1 MRSLRKGSM
10 RWMTF
15 LLSALLPVSAGVPA
29 LAEQPSATFSGFND
43 WLGSETRGVRIGA
56 DGRLRLAPNLRRVG
70 QLPEGVIWSVLP
82 DGSGGAYLSAGT
94 DGKLFHYT
102 GGQMKPMGQVKGGIV
117 FAMARLGQDLI
128 VAPTGE
134 GKLFRVSPAGD
145 VKPFAEIDAR
155 IVWALAVEGD
165 AVLVAGGAEKG
176 AVLVQA
182 REGSSRRL
190 AELADET
197 AFTALTSDGQG
208 GWYLGSHGRGLVL
221 RYNRQGDRLETLMD
235 TPFEEVRALAYVDGQ
250 LFIGADN
257 GLTPKFST
265 GQLERREGYLQA
277 DTTAATRSAV
287 IRLDKDRVPE
297 TLWQSSQSQVYAL
310 AAWKGQLLVG
320 TGNRSRI
327 FSLPLGKGRDT
338 DPFAVV
344 QELGTAQATAFL
356 PTGGDLLVVGSN
368 PAELH
373 LLSEAQATEGT
384 LESKILRGVPI
395 ADWGRA
401 YLDAEVPTG
410 TNVELQ
416 FRTGSTETP
425 DATWSTWTPPLRS
438 GERPALPPARFAQF
452 RLRLSS
458 TRGGATP
465 TVETVSLYWA
475 QRNLAPVWEGVDL
488 MPPGLV
494 ITRTAPPDDIG
505 IERVPLETQKLIPA
519 LGYMGAEK
527 RSFRRGGQSFVF
539 RVNDPNGD
547 ALQFVIRLVPEKG
560 APILLEKSWK
570 EKFFSFDTLPVPD
583 GRYRLEVVA
592 SDAPSA
598 PFNAALTS
606 TWRTAP
612 FTVDHTPPAIADLS
626 AAAEGDGVRVRFTA
640 RDETS
645 VLKEAA
651 LSADGEHW
659 LLIVP
664 EDRVF
669 DQKEERFDV
678 QVPRDMVR
686 GDRLLVK
693 VVDLH
698 NNEQSAAVSVGTPAP
713 KR

>member
-1 MRSLRKGSM
+1 
-10 RWMTF
+10 MTVF
-15 LLSALLPVSAGVPA
+15 LSALLGVSA
-29 LAEQPSATFSGFND
+29 LADQPSATFSSFND

-70 QLPEGVIWSVLP
+70 QLPEGVIWAAVA
-82 DGSGGAYLSAGT
+82 DGTGGAYLSAGT
-94 DGKLFHYT
+94 DGKLFHYA
-102 GGQMKPMGQVKGGIV
+102 GGQVKPLGQVKGGIV
-117 FAMARLGQDLI
+117 FAMARLGQDLV

-134 GKLFRVSPAGD
+134 GKLLRVTPNGD
-145 VKPFAEIDAR
+145 VKPFADIDAR

-165 AVLVAGGAEKG
+165 AVIAAGGAEKG

-197 AFTALTSDGQG
+197 AFTALTPDGQG

-221 RYNRQGDRLETLMD
+221 RYSRQGDRLETLMS
-235 TPFEEVRALAYVDGQ
+235 TPFEEVRALTVADGQ
-250 LFIGADN
+250 LYIGADN

-277 DTTAATRSAV
+277 DTSAVTRSAV
-287 IRLDKDRVPE
+287 IRLDRDRVPE
-297 TLWQSSQSQVYAL
+297 TLWQSAQSQVYAL
-310 AAWKGQLLVG
+310 AVWKGQVLVG
-320 TGNRSRI
+320 TGNRSRL
-327 FSLPLGKGRDT
+327 FSLPLGKARDT

-356 PTGGDLLVVGSN
+356 PSGGDLLVVGSN

-384 LESKILRGVPI
+384 LESKVLKGEPI
-395 ADWGRA
+395 ADWGRT
-401 YLDAEVPTG
+401 YLDAEIPTG

-416 FRTGSTETP
+416 FRIGSTEAP
-425 DATWSTWTPPLRS
+425 DATWSPWTPPLRS
-438 GERPALPPARFAQF
+438 GERPALPTARFAQF

-465 TVETVSLYWA
+465 IVETVSVYWA
-475 QRNLAPVWEGVDL
+475 RRNLAPVWDGVDM

-494 ITRTAPPDDIG
+494 ITRSAPPEDIG
-505 IERVPLETQKLIPA
+505 IERVPLQTQKLIPV
-519 LGYMGAEK
+519 LGYLGAEK
-527 RSFRRGGQSFVF
+527 RSFRRGGQSCVF

-547 ALQFVIRLVPEKG
+547 VLQFTIRLLPDHA
-560 APILLEKSWK
+560 APILLEKAWK

-583 GRYRLEVVA
+583 GRYRLEVTA

-598 PFNAALTS
+598 PFNAVQS
-606 TWRTAP
+606 SIWRTAP
-612 FTVDHTPPAIADLS
+612 FIIDHTPPAISELS
-626 AAAEGDGVRVRFTA
+626 AVAEGESVRVRFLV
-640 RDETS
+640 RDEMS
-645 VLKEAA
+645 ILKEAA
-651 LSADGEHW
+651 LSADGDRW
-659 LLIVP
+659 LQIVP

-678 QVPRDMVR
+678 LVPRDAIR
-686 GDRLLVK
+686 GDRVLVK
-693 VVDLH
+693 VVDQH
-698 NNEQSAAVSVGTPAP
+698 NNEQTAAVSIADGSK

>member
-1 MRSLRKGSM
+1 M
-10 RWMTF
+10 RWMT
-15 LLSALLPVSAGVPA
+15 LL
-29 LAEQPSATFSGFND
+29 LAAVVGIAAHADQPTAAFSGFND

-70 QLPEGVIWSVLP
+70 QLPEGVIWSAVA

-94 DGKLFHYT
+94 DGRLFHYT
-102 GGQMKPMGQVKGGIV
+102 GGQVKPLGQVKGGIV
-117 FAMARLGQDLI
+117 FALARLGQDLI

-134 GKLFRVSPAGD
+134 GKLFRVTPSGD
-145 VKPFAEIDAR
+145 VKPFADIDAR
-155 IVWALAVEGD
+155 IVWSLAVEGD
-165 AVLVAGGAEKG
+165 AVIVAGGSEKG

-197 AFTALTSDGQG
+197 AFTALVADGQG

-221 RYNRQGDRLETLMD
+221 RYSRQGDRLETLMD
-235 TPFEEVRALAYVDGQ
+235 TPFEEVRALAVADG
-250 LFIGADN
+250 LLYIGADN

-277 DTTAATRSAV
+277 DAAVAARSAV
-287 IRLDKDRVPE
+287 LRLDRDRVPE
-297 TLWQSSQSQVYAL
+297 TLWQSAQSQVYAL
-310 AAWKGQLLVG
+310 TAWKGQLLVG
-320 TGNRSRI
+320 TGNRSRL
-327 FSLPLGKGRDT
+327 FSLPLGRTRDG

-356 PTGGDLLVVGSN
+356 PSGGDLLVVGSN

-384 LESKILRGVPI
+384 LESKILRGAPL

-401 YLDAEVPTG
+401 YLDAETPTG
-410 TNVELQ
+410 TQVEFQ

-425 DATWSTWTPPLRS
+425 DATWSPWTPPLRS
-438 GERPALPPARFAQF
+438 GERPALPSSRFAQF

-465 TVETVSLYWA
+465 IVESVTVHWA
-475 QRNLAPVWEGVDL
+475 HRNLAPVWEGVDP

-527 RSFRRGGQSFVF
+527 RGFRRGGQSFVF
-539 RVNDPNGD
+539 RVNDPNAD
-547 ALQFVIRLVPEKG
+547 ALQFAIRLVPDRG
-560 APILLEKSWK
+560 APLLLEKAWK

-583 GRYRLEVVA
+583 GRYRLEVTA
-592 SDAPSA
+592 SDAPTA
-598 PFNAALTS
+598 PFNAALAS

-612 FTVDHTPPAIADLS
+612 FTVDHTPPSITELS
-626 AAAEGDGVRVRFTA
+626 ALPEGDGVRIRFLA

-645 VLKEAA
+645 VLKEGAI
-651 LSADGEHW
+651 SADGERW
-659 LLIVP
+659 LQVVP

-678 QVPRDMVR
+678 VVPREALR
-686 GDRLLVK
+686 GDRILVK
-693 VVDLH
+693 VVDQY
-698 NNEQSAAVSVGTPAP
+698 NNEQTAAVTLGAPGT

>member
-1 MRSLRKGSM
+1 MLGKGPMRL
-10 RWMTF
+10 MTM
-15 LLSALLPVSAGVPA
+15 LLCAALGVSALAD
-29 LAEQPSATFSGFND
+29 QPMATFSGFND

-56 DGRLRLAPNLRRVG
+56 DGQLRLAPNLRRVG
-70 QLPEGVIWSVLP
+70 QLPEGVIWAALP
-82 DGSGGAYLSAGT
+82 DGTGGAYLSAGT
-94 DGKLFHYT
+94 EGKLFHFA
-102 GGQMKPMGQVKGGIV
+102 GGQMKPLGQVKGGII

-128 VAPTGE
+128 VAPSGE
-134 GKLFRVSPAGD
+134 GKLLRVTPTGE
-145 VKPFAEIDAR
+145 VKPFADLEAR

-165 AVLVAGGAEKG
+165 ALIVAGGSEKG
-176 AVLVQA
+176 AMLLQA

-190 AELADET
+190 AELGDET
-197 AFTALTSDGQG
+197 AFTALASDGQG

-221 RYNRQGDRLETLMD
+221 RYSRQGDRLETLMD
-235 TPFEEVRALAYVDGQ
+235 TPFEEVRALAVADG
-250 LFIGADN
+250 LLYIGADN

-265 GQLERREGYLQA
+265 GQLERREGYLKA
-277 DTTAATRSAV
+277 DASTGARSAV
-287 IRLDKDRVPE
+287 IRMDRDHVPE
-297 TLWQSSQSQVYAL
+297 VLWQSAQSQVYAL
-310 AAWKGQLLVG
+310 IPWKGQLLVG
-320 TGNRSRI
+320 TGNRSRL
-327 FSLPLGKGRDT
+327 FSLPLGRTRDG
-338 DPFAVV
+338 DPFALV

-356 PTGGDLLVVGSN
+356 PSGGDLLVVGSN

-384 LESKILRGVPI
+384 LESPILKGTPI

-401 YLDAEVPTG
+401 YLDADTPTG

-425 DATWSTWTPPLRS
+425 DATWSAWTPPLRS
-438 GERPALPPARFAQF
+438 GERPVLPAARFAQF

-465 TVETVSLYWA
+465 VVETVDVHWA
-475 QRNLAPVWEGVDL
+475 HRNLAPVWEGVDI

-527 RSFRRGGQSFVF
+527 RSFRRGGQSFVL

-547 ALQFVIRLVPEKG
+547 TLQFDIRIVPERG
-560 APILLEKSWK
+560 EPILLEKAWK

-583 GRYRLEVVA
+583 GRYRLDVVA
-592 SDAPSA
+592 SDAPST
-598 PFNAALTS
+598 PFNAALAS
-606 TWRTAP
+606 SWRTAP
-612 FTVDHTPPAIADLS
+612 FTVDHTPPAITELTAQT
-626 AAAEGDGVRVRFTA
+626 EGTGIRVRFLA

-645 VLKEAA
+645 TLKEAA
-651 LSADGEHW
+651 ISADGERW
-659 LLIVP
+659 LQIVP

-669 DQKEERFDV
+669 DQKEERFEV
-678 QVPRDMVR
+678 LLPREAVR
-686 GDRLLVK
+686 GDRILVK
-693 VVDLH
+693 VVDRH
-698 NNEQSAAVSVGTPAP
+698 NNEQASAASLGAGAK

>member
-1 MRSLRKGSM
+1 MRKALM

-15 LLSALLPVSAGVPA
+15 LLSAVMGVAA
-29 LAEQPSATFSGFND
+29 LADQPNATFSSFND

-70 QLPEGVIWSVLP
+70 QLPEGVIWAAVS
-82 DGSGGAYLSAGT
+82 DGTGGAYLSAGT
-94 DGKLFHYT
+94 DGKLFHYV
-102 GGQMKPMGQVKGGIV
+102 GGQVKPLGQVKGGIV
-117 FAMARLGQDLI
+117 FAMARLGQDLV

-134 GKLFRVSPAGD
+134 GKLYRVTPTGD
-145 VKPFAEIDAR
+145 VKPFADIDAR
-155 IVWALAVEGD
+155 IVWAMAVEGD
-165 AVLVAGGAEKG
+165 AVIAAGGAEKG

-197 AFTALTSDGQG
+197 AFTALTPDGQG

-235 TPFEEVRALAYVDGQ
+235 TPFEEVRALAVADGQ
-250 LFIGADN
+250 LYIGADN

-265 GQLERREGYLQA
+265 GQLERREGYLQV
-277 DTTAATRSAV
+277 DTPATTRSAV
-287 IRLDKDRVPE
+287 IRLDRDRVPE
-297 TLWQSSQSQVYAL
+297 TLWQSAQSQVYAL
-310 AAWKGQLLVG
+310 AVWKGQLLVG
-320 TGNRSRI
+320 TGNRSRQ
-327 FSLPLGKGRDT
+327 FTLPHGKARDT
-338 DPFAVV
+338 DPIAVM
-344 QELGTAQATAFL
+344 QELGAAQATAFL
-356 PTGGDLLVVGSN
+356 PSGGDLLVVGSN

-373 LLSEAQATEGT
+373 LLSDALATEGT
-384 LESKILRGVPI
+384 LESKILKGEPI
-395 ADWGRA
+395 ADWGRT
-401 YLDAEVPTG
+401 YLDAETPTG

-416 FRTGSTETP
+416 FRIGSTETP
-425 DATWSTWTPPLRS
+425 DATWSPWTPPLRS
-438 GERPALPPARFAQF
+438 GERPVLPTARFAQF

-465 TVETVSLYWA
+465 IVETVSVYWA
-475 QRNLAPVWEGVDL
+475 RRNLAPVWEGVDI

-494 ITRTAPPDDIG
+494 ITRTAPPEDIG
-505 IERVPLETQKLIPA
+505 IERVPLQTQKLIPA
-519 LGYMGAEK
+519 LGYLGAEK
-527 RSFRRGGQSFVF
+527 RSFRRGGQSCIF

-547 ALQFVIRLVPEKG
+547 VLQFSIRLLPDHG
-560 APILLEKSWK
+560 APILLEKAWK

-583 GRYRLEVVA
+583 GRYRLEVTA

-598 PFNAALTS
+598 PFNAVLTS

-612 FTVDHTPPAIADLS
+612 FIIDHTPPAISELS
-626 AAAEGDGVRVRFTA
+626 AVAEGEGIRVRFLA

-645 VLKEAA
+645 ILKEAA
-651 LSADGEHW
+651 ISADGDHW
-659 LLIVP
+659 LQIVP

-678 QVPRDMVR
+678 LVPRDAIR
-686 GDRLLVK
+686 GDRVLVK
-693 VVDLH
+693 VVDQH
-698 NNEQSAAVSVGTPAP
+698 NNEQTAAVTLGAA